1 MSPFTQT
8 LSACYRGYGCG
19 IVEIRMAPGTIYSD
33 KAMVGRILP
42 GSAEDMRNRQRDYVE
57 SNFPLRQSF
66 QTENVPFVI
75 EKCDKGAYCAAADV
89 KTSEHTG
96 GIDVSIVKVM
106 AMGGSVD
113 SLDIPADVAMRACN
127 TTTVDSANRMLDI
140 ALAAGAVCFVCYIND
155 YRGRTEGFSRVTGS
169 PIILWSKLLACVDVH
184 KLCQGTEVVEFDP
197 GFSIGEPSSPDH
209 VTIRI
214 SPVPVTGIQGL
225 PPPSPDFP
233 LVGSGIMVDKALAVS
248 FNVKGGGTI
257 LECFFSL
264 SRPCINP
271 KGSGANAIANA
282 EAAVKFSRKRWGQDV
297 LSSVDTPQTVTLPFL
312 ILHPLL
318 PR

>member
-1 MSPFTQT
+1 
-8 LSACYRGYGCG
+8 
-19 IVEIRMAPGTIYSD
+19 
-33 KAMVGRILP
+33 MVGRVLP
-42 GSAEDMRNRQRDYVE
+42 SNADDMRNRQRDYVE

-96 GIDVSIVKVM
+96 GVEVSIVKVM
-106 AMGGSVD
+106 AMGGAVD

-127 TTTVDSANRMLDI
+127 ATTVETANRMLDI
-140 ALAAGAVCFVCYIND
+140 ALAAGAVSFVCYIND

-169 PIILWSKLLACVDVH
+169 PIISWGKLLACVDVR
-184 KLCQGTEVVEFDP
+184 KLCQGTEVAEFDAE
-197 GFSIGEPSSPDH
+197 FSIGDPSNPDH
-209 VTIRI
+209 VTIKI
-214 SPVPVTGIQGL
+214 SPVPVTGLQGS
-225 PPPSPDFP
+225 PPSSPDFP
-233 LVGSGIMVDKALAVS
+233 LVCSGIMVDKALPVS

-282 EAAVKFSRKRWGQDV
+282 EAAVKFSRKRWGN
-297 LSSVDTPQTVTLPFL
+297 DTPSTVENLQTVNLLLRAAPFHAL
-312 ILHPLL
+312 SVFSLL
-318 PR
+318 FLCALTDAPP